1 MMSNSLPPADVL
13 SLPGLLLTLRRH
25 FKKVLAT
32 FLLMVTVTV
41 LYVTN
46 RGREYESAAK
56 LFVRVGR
63 ETVSVDPTAEA
74 SGQLLSVTDTQEREI
89 RSVVSLLSNRDLLE
103 QVVDEL
109 GPKTILEFSDPN
121 LPATESSIK
130 KLAKPMVTATKSTL
144 VELGILEVISER
156 EQAIQFVRDSLAVE
170 AGDSSAVIKVS
181 VRTYSPKLAQLI
193 VTKLI
198 DLHLA
203 YHMQANSTPGSL
215 PFFSA
220 QTDRLRNDLQSASK
234 QLATVKNE
242 TRVSSL
248 SSKQQSL
255 ESRMLSLSEQLSQA
269 RTGLASSTSTVAA
282 LQQQLGD
289 ESELIPSGET
299 VGMANSAK
307 AAMREELYRL
317 QILESELLA
326 KTKEK
331 HPKITQIRDQI
342 QKARSVFDEEEQQVQ
357 TTNAINDVYRQLR
370 ISLLLELANQA
381 ALEAKLSALVLEQ
394 DALHEEIERV
404 NSGELKIVN
413 LQREVDLLDVNYRH
427 YVESFE
433 QVRIQKELE
442 SQQISNVNVAQKPS
456 YVDYPVGPGNLL
468 LLALGLIASICGAC
482 GVAMLSESMTPGDVY
497 IRYSGAR
504 YRAPEPLDVEE
515 PALDSVEA

>member
-1 MMSNSLPPADVL
+1 MSNALPPVDAL
-13 SLPGLLLTLRRH
+13 SLPGFLQTLQRH
-25 FKKVLAT
+25 SKKVVVT
-32 FLLMVTVTV
+32 FLFMVTMTV
-41 LYVTN
+41 LYVMH

-109 GPKTILEFSDPN
+109 GPQTILEFSDPEH
-121 LPATESSIK
+121 PVTESVIRKITQPISSGI
-130 KLAKPMVTATKSTL
+130 KSTL
-144 VELGILEVISER
+144 VALGIVEHISER
-156 EQAIQFVRDSLAVE
+156 EQAIQAVRDSLMVE

-181 VRTYSPKLAQLI
+181 VRSDSPKLAQMI

-220 QTDRLRNDLQSASK
+220 QTERLRTDLESASE
-234 QLATVKNE
+234 LLIAAKNE
-242 TRVSSL
+242 NKVSL
-248 SSKQQSL
+248 LASKQQSL
-255 ESRMLSLSEQLSQA
+255 ESRTLALSEQLSQA
-269 RTGLASSTSTVAA
+269 RTDLAASTSTVQT
-282 LQQQLGD
+282 LQRQLAS

-317 QILESELLA
+317 QILESELLS
-326 KTKEK
+326 KSTEK

-342 QKARSVFDEEEQQVQ
+342 AKARSVFEEEEQQVQ
-357 TTNAINDVYRQLR
+357 TTNSINDVYRQLR
-370 ISLLLELANQA
+370 INLQTELANQA
-381 ALEAKLSALVLEQ
+381 ALEAKLAALEVEQ
-394 DALHEEIERV
+394 DAVYAEIERV
-404 NSGELKIVN
+404 NRGEFEIVK
-413 LQREVDLLDVNYRH
+413 LQREVELLDVNYRH

-433 QVRIQKELE
+433 QARIQKELE
-442 SQQISNVNVAQKPS
+442 SQRISNVNVAQKPS
-456 YVDYPVGPGNLL
+456 YVDYPIGPSNLL
-468 LLALGLIASICGAC
+468 ILAMGLFASLCGAC
-482 GVAMLSESMTPGDVY
+482 GIAVLSESMTPRGVY
-497 IRYSGAR
+497 RYE
-504 YRAPEPLDVEE
+504 APAPVDMEQ
-515 PALDSVEA
+515 PALDTVEA